1 MSETIDSLL
10 VSLGLETD
18 AKSFQTAN
26 DAVKGIK
33 DGILQLAAAAGT
45 GVGLKA
51 LTADLSASV
60 LEMDRLSKITNFTV
74 KQIDGL
80 RYAMRSLG
88 LSPDAANQIVQKI
101 PDLQQRARQGELGD
115 KAYWNGAFNPTEFA
129 NKTGMDSLKY
139 LIDAYGKMDNDQ
151 RRNLRSGIGSGDN
164 DPFTRLLEGGSKG
177 LNASLK
183 NFEELYKPLDPK
195 LIDSANEF
203 NKEMADL
210 ATNFDNL
217 ARSMGGDLL
226 PIINALLESINQ
238 FIKENPE
245 VSKAIL
251 TAAGLAGTAGALKF
265 VGGMLPGGG
274 KPPAGAAGGRG
285 WLSRLLVNPVTIGAA
300 AAFTPGNIF
309 TSAEDAKAM
318 SNPEAL
324 RRQNLAKNKLNL
336 HSSESKSE
344 NSGVNDIDDVTNMVD
359 DSINNQK
366 RDLKAPRDP
375 YVNETSYLNNP
386 VDDSIN
392 NQRWD
397 LNTVNYPHGNDTNH
411 LNNLVDDPVVRQYLD
426 VLSKAEGTAGYANSG
441 YNTMFGGDQFYDVS
455 DHPRQLKN
463 FTQTDGTKNKTSAAG
478 RYQFTR
484 DSWDD
489 AAKSLNLT
497 DFSPRSQDLAALF
510 LIQRA
515 GQLENVVN
523 GNFAE
528 ATGGLGSVWASLP
541 SSNYDQPK
549 RSWED
554 IQGYSDRQITPT
566 QSIAASAPRGDVRL
580 EQHNII
586 HVGTVGGDTESI
598 RNGVLQATTQL
609 AQQARDMMHTEHY

>member
-151 RRNLRSGIGSGDN
+151 RRNLRSGIGGGDN

-265 VGGMLPGGG
+265 VGGMLPGSS
-274 KPPAGAAGGRG
+274 KPPAGAGGGRG

-300 AAFTPGNIF
+300 AALTPGNIF
-309 TSAEDAKAM
+309 TSADDAKAM
-318 SNPEAL
+318 SNPDAIG
-324 RRQNLAKNKLNL
+324 RQNWAKNNPGVPYPSD
-336 HSSESKSE
+336 SS
-344 NSGVNDIDDVTNMVD
+344 D
-359 DSINNQK
+359 
-366 RDLKAPRDP
+366 
-375 YVNETSYLNNP
+375 
-386 VDDSIN
+386 
-392 NQRWD
+392 
-397 LNTVNYPHGNDTNH
+397 
-411 LNNLVDDPVVRQYLD
+411 LNNLVDDPNVRQYLE
-426 VLSKAEGTAGYANSG
+426 VLSKAEGTASYANSG
-441 YNTMFGGDQFYDVS
+441 YNTMFGGDQFYDSS
-455 DHPRQLKN
+455 DHPRQLKD

-478 RYQFTR
+478 RYQFTSS
-484 DSWDD
+484 SWDD
-489 AAKSLNLT
+489 AAKALNLT

-515 GQLENVVN
+515 GQLENVTN
-523 GNFAE
+523 GNFAD
-528 ATGGLGSVWASLP
+528 ATSGLGGVWASLP
-541 SSNYDQPK
+541 SSNYAQPK
-549 RSWED
+549 RSWEE
-554 IQGYSDRQITPT
+554 IQGYSDRQTTPM
-566 QSIAASAPRGDVRL
+566 QSVNASAARGDVRL

-586 HVGTVGGDTESI
+586 NVGTVGGDSESI
-598 RNGVLQATTQL
+598 RDGVLQATTQL

>member
-45 GVGLKA
+45 SVGLKA

-177 LNASLK
+177 LNGSLK

-217 ARSMGGDLL
+217 ARSMGGDLQ

-300 AAFTPGNIF
+300 AALTPGNIF
-309 TSAEDAKAM
+309 TSADDAKAM

-324 RRQNLAKNKLNL
+324 KRQNWAKNNPGVPYPSD
-336 HSSESKSE
+336 SS
-344 NSGVNDIDDVTNMVD
+344 D
-359 DSINNQK
+359 
-366 RDLKAPRDP
+366 
-375 YVNETSYLNNP
+375 
-386 VDDSIN
+386 
-392 NQRWD
+392 
-397 LNTVNYPHGNDTNH
+397 
-411 LNNLVDDPVVRQYLD
+411 LNNLVDDPNVRQYLE
-426 VLSKAEGTAGYANSG
+426 VLSKAEGTASYANSG
-441 YNTMFGGDQFYDVS
+441 YNTMFGGDQFYDNS
-455 DHPRQLKN
+455 DHPRQLKD

-478 RYQFTR
+478 RYQFTSS
-484 DSWDD
+484 SWDD
-489 AAKSLNLT
+489 AAKALNLT

-515 GQLENVVN
+515 GQLENVTN
-523 GNFAE
+523 GNFAD
-528 ATGGLGSVWASLP
+528 ATSGLGGVWASLP
-541 SSNYDQPK
+541 SSNYAQPK
-549 RSWED
+549 RSWEE
-554 IQGYSDRQITPT
+554 IQGYSDRQTTPM
-566 QSIAASAPRGDVRL
+566 QSVAASAPRGDVRL

-586 HVGTVGGDTESI
+586 NVGTVGGDSESI
-598 RNGVLQATTQL
+598 RDGVLQATTQL

>member
-101 PDLQQRARQGELGD
+101 PDLQQRAKQGELGD

-226 PIINALLESINQ
+226 PIINAILESINQ

-274 KPPAGAAGGRG
+274 KPPVGAAGGRG

-300 AAFTPGNIF
+300 AALTPGNIF
-309 TSAEDAKAM
+309 TSSDDAKAM

-324 RRQNLAKNKLNL
+324 KRQNWAKNNPGVPYPSD
-336 HSSESKSE
+336 SS
-344 NSGVNDIDDVTNMVD
+344 D
-359 DSINNQK
+359 
-366 RDLKAPRDP
+366 
-375 YVNETSYLNNP
+375 
-386 VDDSIN
+386 
-392 NQRWD
+392 
-397 LNTVNYPHGNDTNH
+397 
-411 LNNLVDDPVVRQYLD
+411 LNNLVDDPNVRQYLE
-426 VLSKAEGTAGYANSG
+426 VLSKAEGTASYANSG
-441 YNTMFGGDQFYDVS
+441 YNTMFGGDQFYDSS
-455 DHPRQLKN
+455 DHPRQLKE

-478 RYQFTR
+478 RYQFTSG
-484 DSWDD
+484 SWDD
-489 AAKSLNLT
+489 AVKALNLT

-515 GQLENVVN
+515 GQLENVTN
-523 GNFAE
+523 GNFAD
-528 ATGGLGSVWASLP
+528 ATSGLGGVWASLP
-541 SSNYDQPK
+541 SSNYAQPK
-549 RSWED
+549 RSWEE
-554 IQGYSDRQITPT
+554 IQGYSDRQTTPMQAVT
-566 QSIAASAPRGDVRL
+566 ASAARGDVRL

-586 HVGTVGGDTESI
+586 HVGTVGGDSDSI
-598 RNGVLQATTQL
+598 RDK
-609 AQQARDMMHTEHY
+609 R

>member
-45 GVGLKA
+45 SVGLKA

-177 LNASLK
+177 LNGSLK

-217 ARSMGGDLL
+217 ARSMGGDLQ

-274 KPPAGAAGGRG
+274 NPPAGAASGRG

-300 AAFTPGNIF
+300 AALTPGNIF
-309 TSAEDAKAM
+309 TSADDAKAM

-324 RRQNLAKNKLNL
+324 KRQNWAKNNPGVPYPSD
-336 HSSESKSE
+336 SS
-344 NSGVNDIDDVTNMVD
+344 D
-359 DSINNQK
+359 
-366 RDLKAPRDP
+366 
-375 YVNETSYLNNP
+375 
-386 VDDSIN
+386 
-392 NQRWD
+392 
-397 LNTVNYPHGNDTNH
+397 
-411 LNNLVDDPVVRQYLD
+411 LNNLVDDPNVRQYLE
-426 VLSKAEGTAGYANSG
+426 VLSKAEGTASYANSG
-441 YNTMFGGDQFYDVS
+441 YNTMFGGDQFYDNS
-455 DHPRQLKN
+455 DHPRQLKD

-478 RYQFTR
+478 RYQFTSS
-484 DSWDD
+484 SWDD
-489 AAKSLNLT
+489 AAKALNLT

-515 GQLENVVN
+515 GQLENVTN
-523 GNFAE
+523 GNFAD
-528 ATGGLGSVWASLP
+528 ATSGLGGVWASLP
-541 SSNYDQPK
+541 SSNYAQPK
-549 RSWED
+549 RSWEE
-554 IQGYSDRQITPT
+554 IQGYSDRQTTPM
-566 QSIAASAPRGDVRL
+566 QSVAASAPRGDVRL

-586 HVGTVGGDTESI
+586 NVGTVGGDSESI
-598 RNGVLQATTQL
+598 RDGVLQATTQL

>member
-101 PDLQQRARQGELGD
+101 PDLQQRAKQGELGD

-265 VGGMLPGGG
+265 VGGLLPGGG
-274 KPPAGAAGGRG
+274 KPPVGGGGGGGLLSKTLGMAGAYITTASGVEVYDRVQAMREGKQYGG
-285 WLSRLLVNPVTIGAA
+285 IQ
-300 AAFTPGNIF
+300 GN
-309 TSAEDAKAM
+309 SAELSELERLKLLNQNNNAR
-318 SNPEAL
+318 NP
-324 RRQNLAKNKLNL
+324 QNSLN
-336 HSSESKSE
+336 S
-344 NSGVNDIDDVTNMVD
+344 
-359 DSINNQK
+359 
-366 RDLKAPRDP
+366 
-375 YVNETSYLNNP
+375 
-386 VDDSIN
+386 
-392 NQRWD
+392 
-397 LNTVNYPHGNDTNH
+397 
-411 LNNLVDDPVVRQYLD
+411 LVDDPNVRQYLD
-426 VLSKAEGTAGYANSG
+426 VLSKAEGTASYANSG
-441 YNTMFGGDQFYDVS
+441 YNTMFGGDQFYDNS
-455 DHPRQLKN
+455 DHPRQLKD

-478 RYQFTR
+478 RYQFTSS
-484 DSWDD
+484 SWDD
-489 AAKSLNLT
+489 AAKALNLT

-515 GQLENVVN
+515 GQLENVTN
-523 GNFAE
+523 GNFAD
-528 ATGGLGSVWASLP
+528 ATNGLGGVWASLP
-541 SSNYDQPK
+541 SSNYAQPK
-549 RSWED
+549 RSWEE
-554 IQGYSDRQITPT
+554 IQGYSDRQTTPM
-566 QSIAASAPRGDVRL
+566 QAVAASAPRGDVRL

-586 HVGTVGGDTESI
+586 HVGSVGGDSESI
-598 RNGVLQATTQL
+598 RDGVLQATTQL

>member
-226 PIINALLESINQ
+226 PIINAILESINQ

-274 KPPAGAAGGRG
+274 KPPVGAAGGRG

-300 AAFTPGNIF
+300 AALTPGNIF
-309 TSAEDAKAM
+309 TSADDAKAM

-324 RRQNLAKNKLNL
+324 KRQNWAKNNPGVPYPSD
-336 HSSESKSE
+336 SS
-344 NSGVNDIDDVTNMVD
+344 D
-359 DSINNQK
+359 
-366 RDLKAPRDP
+366 
-375 YVNETSYLNNP
+375 
-386 VDDSIN
+386 
-392 NQRWD
+392 
-397 LNTVNYPHGNDTNH
+397 
-411 LNNLVDDPVVRQYLD
+411 LNNLVDDPNVRQYLE
-426 VLSKAEGTAGYANSG
+426 VLSKAEGTASYANSG
-441 YNTMFGGDQFYDVS
+441 YNTIFGGDQFYDNS
-455 DHPRQLKN
+455 DHPRQLKE

-478 RYQFTR
+478 RYQFTSG
-484 DSWDD
+484 SWDD
-489 AAKSLNLT
+489 AAKALNLT

-515 GQLENVVN
+515 GQLENVTN
-523 GNFAE
+523 GNFAD
-528 ATGGLGSVWASLP
+528 ATNGLGGVWASLP
-541 SSNYDQPK
+541 SSNYAQPK
-549 RSWED
+549 RSWEE
-554 IQGYSDRQITPT
+554 IQGYSDRQTTPM
-566 QSIAASAPRGDVRL
+566 QSVAASAARGDVRL

-586 HVGTVGGDTESI
+586 NVGTVGGDSESI
-598 RNGVLQATTQL
+598 RDGVLQATTQL

>member
-183 NFEELYKPLDPK
+183 NFAELYKPLDPK

-265 VGGMLPGGG
+265 VGGMLPGSS

-300 AAFTPGNIF
+300 AALTPGNIF
-309 TSAEDAKAM
+309 TSADDAKAM
-318 SNPEAL
+318 SNPDAIG
-324 RRQNLAKNKLNL
+324 RQNWAKNNPGVPYPSD
-336 HSSESKSE
+336 SS
-344 NSGVNDIDDVTNMVD
+344 
-359 DSINNQK
+359 
-366 RDLKAPRDP
+366 
-375 YVNETSYLNNP
+375 
-386 VDDSIN
+386 
-392 NQRWD
+392 D
-397 LNTVNYPHGNDTNH
+397 LNY
-411 LNNLVDDPVVRQYLD
+411 LVDDPNVRQYLE
-426 VLSKAEGTAGYANSG
+426 VLSKAEGTASYANSG
-441 YNTMFGGDQFYDVS
+441 YNTMFGGDQFYDNS
-455 DHPRQLKN
+455 DHPRQLKD

-478 RYQFTR
+478 RYQFTSS
-484 DSWDD
+484 SWDD
-489 AAKSLNLT
+489 AAKALNLT

-515 GQLENVVN
+515 GQLENVTN
-523 GNFAE
+523 GNFAD
-528 ATGGLGSVWASLP
+528 ATSGLGEVWASLP
-541 SSNYDQPK
+541 SSNYAQPK
-549 RSWED
+549 RSWEE
-554 IQGYSDRQITPT
+554 IQGYSDRQTTPM
-566 QSIAASAPRGDVRL
+566 QSVAASAPRGDVRL

-586 HVGTVGGDTESI
+586 NVGTVGGDSESI
-598 RNGVLQATTQL
+598 RDGVLQATTQL

>member
-45 GVGLKA
+45 SVGLKA

-177 LNASLK
+177 LNGSLK

-217 ARSMGGDLL
+217 ARSMGGDLQ

-300 AAFTPGNIF
+300 AALTPGNIF
-309 TSAEDAKAM
+309 TSADDAKAM

-324 RRQNLAKNKLNL
+324 KRQNWAKNNPGVPYPSD
-336 HSSESKSE
+336 SS
-344 NSGVNDIDDVTNMVD
+344 D
-359 DSINNQK
+359 
-366 RDLKAPRDP
+366 
-375 YVNETSYLNNP
+375 
-386 VDDSIN
+386 
-392 NQRWD
+392 
-397 LNTVNYPHGNDTNH
+397 
-411 LNNLVDDPVVRQYLD
+411 LNNLVDDPNVRQYLE
-426 VLSKAEGTAGYANSG
+426 VLSKAEGTASYANSG
-441 YNTMFGGDQFYDVS
+441 YNTMFGGDQFYDNS
-455 DHPRQLKN
+455 DHPRQLKD

-478 RYQFTR
+478 RYQFTSS
-484 DSWDD
+484 SWDD
-489 AAKSLNLT
+489 AAKALNLT

-515 GQLENVVN
+515 GQLENVTN
-523 GNFAE
+523 GNFAD
-528 ATGGLGSVWASLP
+528 ATSGLGGVWASRP
-541 SSNYDQPK
+541 SSNYAQPK
-549 RSWED
+549 RSWEE
-554 IQGYSDRQITPT
+554 IQGYSDRQTTPM
-566 QSIAASAPRGDVRL
+566 QSVAASAPRGDVRL

-586 HVGTVGGDTESI
+586 NVGTVGGDSESI
-598 RNGVLQATTQL
+598 RDGVLQATTQL

>member
-300 AAFTPGNIF
+300 AALTPGNIF
-309 TSAEDAKAM
+309 TSADDAKAM
-318 SNPEAL
+318 SNPDAIG
-324 RRQNLAKNKLNL
+324 RQNWAKNNPGVPYPSD
-336 HSSESKSE
+336 SS
-344 NSGVNDIDDVTNMVD
+344 D
-359 DSINNQK
+359 
-366 RDLKAPRDP
+366 
-375 YVNETSYLNNP
+375 
-386 VDDSIN
+386 
-392 NQRWD
+392 
-397 LNTVNYPHGNDTNH
+397 
-411 LNNLVDDPVVRQYLD
+411 LNNLVDDPNVRQYLE
-426 VLSKAEGTAGYANSG
+426 VLSKAEGTASYANSG
-441 YNTMFGGDQFYDVS
+441 YNTMFGGDQFYDNS
-455 DHPRQLKN
+455 DHPRQLKD

-478 RYQFTR
+478 RYQFTSS
-484 DSWDD
+484 SWDD
-489 AAKSLNLT
+489 AAKALNLT

-515 GQLENVVN
+515 GQLENVTN
-523 GNFAE
+523 GNFAD
-528 ATGGLGSVWASLP
+528 ATSGLGGVWASLP
-541 SSNYDQPK
+541 SSNYAQPK
-549 RSWED
+549 RSWEE
-554 IQGYSDRQITPT
+554 IQGYSDRQTTPM
-566 QSIAASAPRGDVRL
+566 QSVAASAPRGDVRL

-586 HVGTVGGDTESI
+586 NVGTVGGDSESI
-598 RNGVLQATTQL
+598 RDGVLQATTQL

>member
-265 VGGMLPGGG
+265 VGGMLSGGG

-300 AAFTPGNIF
+300 AALTPGNIF
-309 TSAEDAKAM
+309 TSADDAKAM
-318 SNPEAL
+318 SNPDAIG
-324 RRQNLAKNKLNL
+324 RQNWAKNNPGVPYPSD
-336 HSSESKSE
+336 SS
-344 NSGVNDIDDVTNMVD
+344 D
-359 DSINNQK
+359 
-366 RDLKAPRDP
+366 
-375 YVNETSYLNNP
+375 
-386 VDDSIN
+386 
-392 NQRWD
+392 
-397 LNTVNYPHGNDTNH
+397 
-411 LNNLVDDPVVRQYLD
+411 LNNLVDDPNVRQYLD
-426 VLSKAEGTAGYANSG
+426 VLSNAEGTASYANSG
-441 YNTMFGGDQFYDVS
+441 YNTMFGGDQFYDNS
-455 DHPRQLKN
+455 DHPRQLKD

-478 RYQFTR
+478 RYQFTSS
-484 DSWDD
+484 SWDD
-489 AAKSLNLT
+489 AAKALNLT

-515 GQLENVVN
+515 GQLENVTN
-523 GNFAE
+523 GNFAD
-528 ATGGLGSVWASLP
+528 ATSGLGGVWASLP
-541 SSNYDQPK
+541 SSNYAQPK
-549 RSWED
+549 RSWEE
-554 IQGYSDRQITPT
+554 IQGYSDRQTTPM
-566 QSIAASAPRGDVRL
+566 QSVAASAPRGDVRL

-586 HVGTVGGDTESI
+586 NVGTVGGDSESI
-598 RNGVLQATTQL
+598 RDGVLQATTQL

>member
-183 NFEELYKPLDPK
+183 NFAELYKPLDPK

-251 TAAGLAGTAGALKF
+251 TAAGLAGTAGAVKF

-274 KPPAGAAGGRG
+274 KPPVGGGGGGGLLSKTLGMAGAYITTASGVEVYDRVQAMREGKQYGG
-285 WLSRLLVNPVTIGAA
+285 IQ
-300 AAFTPGNIF
+300 GN
-309 TSAEDAKAM
+309 SAELSELERLKLLNQNNNAR
-318 SNPEAL
+318 NP
-324 RRQNLAKNKLNL
+324 QNSLN
-336 HSSESKSE
+336 S
-344 NSGVNDIDDVTNMVD
+344 
-359 DSINNQK
+359 
-366 RDLKAPRDP
+366 
-375 YVNETSYLNNP
+375 
-386 VDDSIN
+386 
-392 NQRWD
+392 
-397 LNTVNYPHGNDTNH
+397 
-411 LNNLVDDPVVRQYLD
+411 LVDDPNVRQYLD
-426 VLSKAEGTAGYANSG
+426 VLSKAEGTASYANSG
-441 YNTMFGGDQFYDVS
+441 YNTMFGGDQFYDNS
-455 DHPRQLKN
+455 DHPRQLKD

-478 RYQFTR
+478 RYQFTSS
-484 DSWDD
+484 SWDD
-489 AAKSLNLT
+489 AAKALNLT

-515 GQLENVVN
+515 GQLENVTN
-523 GNFAE
+523 GNFAD
-528 ATGGLGSVWASLP
+528 ATSGLGGVWASLP
-541 SSNYDQPK
+541 SSNYAQPK
-549 RSWED
+549 RSWEE
-554 IQGYSDRQITPT
+554 IQGYSDRQTTPM
-566 QSIAASAPRGDVRL
+566 QAVAASAPRGDVRL

-586 HVGTVGGDTESI
+586 NVGTVGGDSESI
-598 RNGVLQATTQL
+598 RDGVLQATTQL

>member
-101 PDLQQRARQGELGD
+101 PDLQQRAKQGELGD

-183 NFEELYKPLDPK
+183 NFAELYKPLDPK

-300 AAFTPGNIF
+300 AALTPGNIF
-309 TSAEDAKAM
+309 TSADDAKAM

-324 RRQNLAKNKLNL
+324 KRQNWAKNNP
-336 HSSESKSE
+336 
-344 NSGVNDIDDVTNMVD
+344 GVSYPSD
-359 DSINNQK
+359 
-366 RDLKAPRDP
+366 
-375 YVNETSYLNNP
+375 TS
-386 VDDSIN
+386 D
-392 NQRWD
+392 
-397 LNTVNYPHGNDTNH
+397 
-411 LNNLVDDPVVRQYLD
+411 LNNLVDDPNVRQYLE
-426 VLSKAEGTAGYANSG
+426 VLSKAEGTASYANSG
-441 YNTMFGGDQFYDVS
+441 YNTMFGGDQFYDNS
-455 DHPRQLKN
+455 DHPRQLKD

-478 RYQFTR
+478 RYQFTSG
-484 DSWDD
+484 SWDN
-489 AAKSLNLT
+489 AAKALNLT

-515 GQLENVVN
+515 GQLENVTN
-523 GNFAE
+523 GNFAD
-528 ATGGLGSVWASLP
+528 ATSGLGGVCASLP
-541 SSNYDQPK
+541 SSNYAQPK
-549 RSWED
+549 RSWEE
-554 IQGYSDRQITPT
+554 IQGYSDRQTTPMP
-566 QSIAASAPRGDVRL
+566 SVAASAPRGDVRL

-586 HVGTVGGDTESI
+586 HVGSVGGDSESI
-598 RNGVLQATTQL
+598 RDGVLQATTQL

>member
-88 LSPDAANQIVQKI
+88 LSPDAANQIVQKT

-265 VGGMLPGGG
+265 VGGMLPGGS
-274 KPPAGAAGGRG
+274 KPPAGAGGRG

-300 AAFTPGNIF
+300 AALTPGNIF
-309 TSAEDAKAM
+309 TSADDAKAM
-318 SNPEAL
+318 SNPEAIG
-324 RRQNLAKNKLNL
+324 RQNWAKNNP
-336 HSSESKSE
+336 
-344 NSGVNDIDDVTNMVD
+344 GV
-359 DSINNQK
+359 
-366 RDLKAPRDP
+366 P
-375 YVNETSYLNNP
+375 YTS
-386 VDDSIN
+386 D
-392 NQRWD
+392 
-397 LNTVNYPHGNDTNH
+397 
-411 LNNLVDDPVVRQYLD
+411 LNNLVDDPNVRQYLD
-426 VLSKAEGTAGYANSG
+426 VLSKAEGTASYANSG
-441 YNTMFGGDQFYDVS
+441 YNTIFGGDQFYDSS
-455 DHPRQLKN
+455 DHPRQLKE
-463 FTQTDGTKNKTSAAG
+463 FTQTDGTINKTSAAG
-478 RYQFTR
+478 RYQFTSR
-484 DSWDD
+484 SWDD
-489 AAKSLNLT
+489 AVKALNLT

-515 GQLENVVN
+515 GQLENVAS
-523 GNFAE
+523 GNFAD
-528 ATGGLGSVWASLP
+528 ATGGLGGVWASLP
-541 SSNYDQPK
+541 SSNYAQPK
-549 RSWED
+549 RSWEE
-554 IQGYSDRQITPT
+554 IQGYSDRQTTPT
-566 QSIAASAPRGDVRL
+566 QSVTASTSRGDVRL

-586 HVGTVGGDTESI
+586 HVGTVGGDSESI
-598 RNGVLQATTQL
+598 RDGVLQATMQL

>member
-74 KQIDGL
+74 KQIDSL

-251 TAAGLAGTAGALKF
+251 TAAGLAGTAGAVKF

-300 AAFTPGNIF
+300 ATLTPGNIF
-309 TSAEDAKAM
+309 TSADDAKAM
-318 SNPEAL
+318 SNPDAIG
-324 RRQNLAKNKLNL
+324 RQNWAKNNPGVPYPSD
-336 HSSESKSE
+336 SS
-344 NSGVNDIDDVTNMVD
+344 D
-359 DSINNQK
+359 
-366 RDLKAPRDP
+366 
-375 YVNETSYLNNP
+375 
-386 VDDSIN
+386 
-392 NQRWD
+392 
-397 LNTVNYPHGNDTNH
+397 
-411 LNNLVDDPVVRQYLD
+411 LNNLVDDPNVRQYLD
-426 VLSKAEGTAGYANSG
+426 VLSNAEGTASYANSG
-441 YNTMFGGDQFYDVS
+441 YNTMFGGDQFYDNS
-455 DHPRQLKN
+455 DHPRQLKD

-478 RYQFTR
+478 RYQFTSS
-484 DSWDD
+484 SWDD
-489 AAKSLNLT
+489 AAKALNLT

-515 GQLENVVN
+515 GQLENVTN
-523 GNFAE
+523 GNFAD
-528 ATGGLGSVWASLP
+528 ATSGLGGVWASLP
-541 SSNYDQPK
+541 SSNYAQPK
-549 RSWED
+549 RSWEE
-554 IQGYSDRQITPT
+554 IQGYSDRQTTPM
-566 QSIAASAPRGDVRL
+566 QAVAASAPRGDVRL

-586 HVGTVGGDTESI
+586 HVGTVGGDSESI
-598 RNGVLQATTQL
+598 RDGVLQATTQL

>member
-45 GVGLKA
+45 SVGLKA

-164 DPFTRLLEGGSKG
+164 DPFTRLLEAGSKG

-300 AAFTPGNIF
+300 AALTPGNIF
-309 TSAEDAKAM
+309 TSADDAKAM
-318 SNPEAL
+318 SNPDAIG
-324 RRQNLAKNKLNL
+324 RQNWAKNNPGVPYPSD
-336 HSSESKSE
+336 SS
-344 NSGVNDIDDVTNMVD
+344 D
-359 DSINNQK
+359 
-366 RDLKAPRDP
+366 
-375 YVNETSYLNNP
+375 
-386 VDDSIN
+386 
-392 NQRWD
+392 
-397 LNTVNYPHGNDTNH
+397 
-411 LNNLVDDPVVRQYLD
+411 LNNLVDDPNVRQYLE
-426 VLSKAEGTAGYANSG
+426 VLSKAEGTASYANSG
-441 YNTMFGGDQFYDVS
+441 YNTMFGGDQFYDSS
-455 DHPRQLKN
+455 DHPRQLKD

-478 RYQFTR
+478 RYQFTSS
-484 DSWDD
+484 SWDD
-489 AAKSLNLT
+489 AAKALNLT

-515 GQLENVVN
+515 GQLENVTN
-523 GNFAE
+523 GNFAD
-528 ATGGLGSVWASLP
+528 ATSGLGGVWASLP
-541 SSNYDQPK
+541 SSNYAQPK
-549 RSWED
+549 RSWEE
-554 IQGYSDRQITPT
+554 IQGYSDRQTTPMQAVT
-566 QSIAASAPRGDVRL
+566 TSAARGDVRL

-586 HVGTVGGDTESI
+586 HVGTVGGDSDSI
-598 RNGVLQATTQL
+598 RDGVLQATTQL

>member
-45 GVGLKA
+45 SVGLKA

-226 PIINALLESINQ
+226 PIINAILESINQ

-274 KPPAGAAGGRG
+274 KPPVGAAGGRG

-300 AAFTPGNIF
+300 AALTPGNIF
-309 TSAEDAKAM
+309 TSSDDAKAM

-324 RRQNLAKNKLNL
+324 KRQNWAKNNPGVPYPSD
-336 HSSESKSE
+336 SS
-344 NSGVNDIDDVTNMVD
+344 D
-359 DSINNQK
+359 
-366 RDLKAPRDP
+366 
-375 YVNETSYLNNP
+375 
-386 VDDSIN
+386 
-392 NQRWD
+392 
-397 LNTVNYPHGNDTNH
+397 
-411 LNNLVDDPVVRQYLD
+411 LNNLVDDPNVRQYLE
-426 VLSKAEGTAGYANSG
+426 VLSKAEGTASYANSG
-441 YNTMFGGDQFYDVS
+441 YNTIFGGDQFYDNS
-455 DHPRQLKN
+455 DHPRQLKE

-478 RYQFTR
+478 RYQFTSG
-484 DSWDD
+484 SWDD
-489 AAKSLNLT
+489 AAQALNLT

-515 GQLENVVN
+515 GQLENVTN
-523 GNFAE
+523 GNFAD
-528 ATGGLGSVWASLP
+528 ATSGLGGVWASLP
-541 SSNYDQPK
+541 SSNYAQPK
-549 RSWED
+549 RSWEE
-554 IQGYSDRQITPT
+554 IQGYSDRQTTPM
-566 QSIAASAPRGDVRL
+566 QSVAASAPRGDVRL

-586 HVGTVGGDTESI
+586 HVGTVGGDSESI
-598 RNGVLQATTQL
+598 RDGVLQATTQL

>member
-45 GVGLKA
+45 SVGLKA

-217 ARSMGGDLL
+217 ARSMGGDLQ

-300 AAFTPGNIF
+300 AALTPGNIF
-309 TSAEDAKAM
+309 TSADDAKAM

-324 RRQNLAKNKLNL
+324 KRQNWAKNNPGVPYPSD
-336 HSSESKSE
+336 SS
-344 NSGVNDIDDVTNMVD
+344 D
-359 DSINNQK
+359 
-366 RDLKAPRDP
+366 
-375 YVNETSYLNNP
+375 
-386 VDDSIN
+386 
-392 NQRWD
+392 
-397 LNTVNYPHGNDTNH
+397 
-411 LNNLVDDPVVRQYLD
+411 LNNLVDDPNVRQYLE
-426 VLSKAEGTAGYANSG
+426 VLSKAEGTASYANSG
-441 YNTMFGGDQFYDVS
+441 YNTMFGGDQFYDNS
-455 DHPRQLKN
+455 DHPRQLKD

-478 RYQFTR
+478 RYQFTSS
-484 DSWDD
+484 SWDD
-489 AAKSLNLT
+489 AAKALNLT

-515 GQLENVVN
+515 GQLENVTN
-523 GNFAE
+523 GNFAD
-528 ATGGLGSVWASLP
+528 ATSGLGGVWASLP
-541 SSNYDQPK
+541 SSNYAQPK
-549 RSWED
+549 RSWEE
-554 IQGYSDRQITPT
+554 IQGYSDRQTTPM
-566 QSIAASAPRGDVRL
+566 QSVAASAPRGDVRL

-586 HVGTVGGDTESI
+586 NVGTVGGDSESI
-598 RNGVLQATTQL
+598 RDGVLQATTQL

>member
-265 VGGMLPGGG
+265 VGGLLPGGG
-274 KPPAGAAGGRG
+274 KPPVGGGGGGGLLSKTLGMVGAYITTASGVEVYDRVQAMREGKQYGG
-285 WLSRLLVNPVTIGAA
+285 IQ
-300 AAFTPGNIF
+300 GN
-309 TSAEDAKAM
+309 SAELSELERLKLLNQNNNAR
-318 SNPEAL
+318 NP
-324 RRQNLAKNKLNL
+324 QNSLN
-336 HSSESKSE
+336 S
-344 NSGVNDIDDVTNMVD
+344 
-359 DSINNQK
+359 
-366 RDLKAPRDP
+366 
-375 YVNETSYLNNP
+375 
-386 VDDSIN
+386 
-392 NQRWD
+392 
-397 LNTVNYPHGNDTNH
+397 
-411 LNNLVDDPVVRQYLD
+411 LVDDPNVRQYLD
-426 VLSKAEGTAGYANSG
+426 VLSKAEGTASYANSG
-441 YNTMFGGDQFYDVS
+441 YNTMFGGDQFYDNS
-455 DHPRQLKN
+455 DHPRQLKD

-478 RYQFTR
+478 RYQFTSS
-484 DSWDD
+484 SWDD
-489 AAKSLNLT
+489 AAKALNLT

-515 GQLENVVN
+515 GQLENVTN
-523 GNFAE
+523 GNFAD
-528 ATGGLGSVWASLP
+528 ATSGLGGVWASLP
-541 SSNYDQPK
+541 SSNYAQPK
-549 RSWED
+549 RSWEE
-554 IQGYSDRQITPT
+554 IQGYSDRQTTPM
-566 QSIAASAPRGDVRL
+566 QAVAASAPRGDVRL

-586 HVGTVGGDTESI
+586 HVGTVGGDSESI
-598 RNGVLQATTQL
+598 RDGVLQATTQL

>member
-251 TAAGLAGTAGALKF
+251 TAADLAGTAGAVKF
-265 VGGMLPGGG
+265 VGGMLPGSS
-274 KPPAGAAGGRG
+274 KPPAGAGGGRG

-300 AAFTPGNIF
+300 AALTPGNIF
-309 TSAEDAKAM
+309 TSADDAKAM

-324 RRQNLAKNKLNL
+324 KRQNWAKNNP
-336 HSSESKSE
+336 
-344 NSGVNDIDDVTNMVD
+344 GV
-359 DSINNQK
+359 
-366 RDLKAPRDP
+366 P
-375 YVNETSYLNNP
+375 YPSDTS
-386 VDDSIN
+386 D
-392 NQRWD
+392 
-397 LNTVNYPHGNDTNH
+397 
-411 LNNLVDDPVVRQYLD
+411 LNNLVDDPNVRQYLE
-426 VLSKAEGTAGYANSG
+426 VLSKAEGTASYANSG
-441 YNTMFGGDQFYDVS
+441 YNTMFGGDQFYDSS
-455 DHPRQLKN
+455 DHQRQLKD

-478 RYQFTR
+478 RYQFTSS
-484 DSWDD
+484 SWDD
-489 AAKSLNLT
+489 AAKALNLT

-515 GQLENVVN
+515 GQLENVTN
-523 GNFAE
+523 GNFAD
-528 ATGGLGSVWASLP
+528 ATSGLGGVWASLP
-541 SSNYDQPK
+541 SSNYAQPK
-549 RSWED
+549 RSWEE
-554 IQGYSDRQITPT
+554 IQGYSDRQTTPM
-566 QSIAASAPRGDVRL
+566 QAVAASAPRGDVRL

-586 HVGTVGGDTESI
+586 NVGTVGGDSESI
-598 RNGVLQATTQL
+598 RDGVLQATTQL

>member
-300 AAFTPGNIF
+300 AALTPGNIF
-309 TSAEDAKAM
+309 TSADDAKAM

-324 RRQNLAKNKLNL
+324 KRQNWAKNNPGVPYPSD
-336 HSSESKSE
+336 SS
-344 NSGVNDIDDVTNMVD
+344 D
-359 DSINNQK
+359 
-366 RDLKAPRDP
+366 
-375 YVNETSYLNNP
+375 
-386 VDDSIN
+386 
-392 NQRWD
+392 
-397 LNTVNYPHGNDTNH
+397 
-411 LNNLVDDPVVRQYLD
+411 LNNLVDDPNVRQYLE
-426 VLSKAEGTAGYANSG
+426 VLSKAEGTASYANSG
-441 YNTMFGGDQFYDVS
+441 YNTMFGGDQFYDSS
-455 DHPRQLKN
+455 DHPRQLKD

-478 RYQFTR
+478 RYQFTSS
-484 DSWDD
+484 SWDD
-489 AAKSLNLT
+489 AAKALNLT

-515 GQLENVVN
+515 GQLENVTN
-523 GNFAE
+523 GNFAD
-528 ATGGLGSVWASLP
+528 ATNGLGGVWASLP
-541 SSNYDQPK
+541 SSNYAQPK
-549 RSWED
+549 RSWEE
-554 IQGYSDRQITPT
+554 IQGYSDRQTTPM
-566 QSIAASAPRGDVRL
+566 QSVAASAPRGDVRL

-586 HVGTVGGDTESI
+586 HVGTVGGDSESI
-598 RNGVLQATTQL
+598 RDGVLQATTQL

>member
-265 VGGMLPGGG
+265 VGGMLPEGG
-274 KPPAGAAGGRG
+274 KPPVGGGGGGGGGGLLSKTLGMAGAYITTASGVEVYDRVQAMREGKQYGG
-285 WLSRLLVNPVTIGAA
+285 IQ
-300 AAFTPGNIF
+300 GN
-309 TSAEDAKAM
+309 SAELSELERLKLLNQNNNAR
-318 SNPEAL
+318 NP
-324 RRQNLAKNKLNL
+324 QNSLN
-336 HSSESKSE
+336 
-344 NSGVNDIDDVTNMVD
+344 D
-359 DSINNQK
+359 
-366 RDLKAPRDP
+366 
-375 YVNETSYLNNP
+375 
-386 VDDSIN
+386 
-392 NQRWD
+392 
-397 LNTVNYPHGNDTNH
+397 
-411 LNNLVDDPVVRQYLD
+411 LVDDPNVRQYLD
-426 VLSKAEGTAGYANSG
+426 VLSKAEGTASYANSG
-441 YNTMFGGDQFYDVS
+441 YNTMFGGDQFYDSS
-455 DHPRQLKN
+455 DHPRQLKD

-478 RYQFTR
+478 RYQFTSS
-484 DSWDD
+484 SWDD
-489 AAKSLNLT
+489 AAKALNLT

-515 GQLENVVN
+515 GQLENVTN
-523 GNFAE
+523 GNFAD
-528 ATGGLGSVWASLP
+528 ATSGLGGVWASLP
-541 SSNYDQPK
+541 SSNYAQPK
-549 RSWED
+549 RSWEE
-554 IQGYSDRQITPT
+554 IQGYSDRQTTPM
-566 QSIAASAPRGDVRL
+566 QSVAASAPRGDVRL

-586 HVGTVGGDTESI
+586 NVGTVGGDSESI
-598 RNGVLQATTQL
+598 RDGVLQATTQL

>member
-60 LEMDRLSKITNFTV
+60 LEMGRLSKITNFTV

-251 TAAGLAGTAGALKF
+251 TAAGLAGTAGAVKF
-265 VGGMLPGGG
+265 VGGMLPGSS
-274 KPPAGAAGGRG
+274 KPPAGAGGGRG

-300 AAFTPGNIF
+300 AALTPGNIF
-309 TSAEDAKAM
+309 TSADDAKAM
-318 SNPEAL
+318 SNPDAIG
-324 RRQNLAKNKLNL
+324 RQNWAKNNPGVPYPSD
-336 HSSESKSE
+336 SS
-344 NSGVNDIDDVTNMVD
+344 
-359 DSINNQK
+359 
-366 RDLKAPRDP
+366 
-375 YVNETSYLNNP
+375 
-386 VDDSIN
+386 
-392 NQRWD
+392 D
-397 LNTVNYPHGNDTNH
+397 LNY
-411 LNNLVDDPVVRQYLD
+411 LVDDPNVRQYLE
-426 VLSKAEGTAGYANSG
+426 VLSKAEGTASYANSG
-441 YNTMFGGDQFYDVS
+441 YNTMFGGDQFYDNS
-455 DHPRQLKN
+455 DHPRQLKD

-478 RYQFTR
+478 RYQFTSS
-484 DSWDD
+484 SWDD
-489 AAKSLNLT
+489 AAKALNLT

-515 GQLENVVN
+515 GQLENVTN
-523 GNFAE
+523 GNFAD
-528 ATGGLGSVWASLP
+528 ATSGLGGVWASLP
-541 SSNYDQPK
+541 SSNYAQPK
-549 RSWED
+549 RSWEE
-554 IQGYSDRQITPT
+554 IQGYSDRQTTPM
-566 QSIAASAPRGDVRL
+566 QSVAASAPRGDVRL

-586 HVGTVGGDTESI
+586 NVGTVGGDSESI
-598 RNGVLQATTQL
+598 RDGVLQATTQL

>member
-88 LSPDAANQIVQKI
+88 LSPDVANQIVQKI

-183 NFEELYKPLDPK
+183 NFAELYKPLDPK

-265 VGGMLPGGG
+265 VGGLLPGGG
-274 KPPAGAAGGRG
+274 KPPVGGGGGGGLLSKTLGMAGAYITTASGVEVYDRVQAMREGKQYGG
-285 WLSRLLVNPVTIGAA
+285 IQ
-300 AAFTPGNIF
+300 GN
-309 TSAEDAKAM
+309 SAELSELERLKLLNQNNNAR
-318 SNPEAL
+318 NP
-324 RRQNLAKNKLNL
+324 QNSLN
-336 HSSESKSE
+336 S
-344 NSGVNDIDDVTNMVD
+344 
-359 DSINNQK
+359 
-366 RDLKAPRDP
+366 
-375 YVNETSYLNNP
+375 
-386 VDDSIN
+386 
-392 NQRWD
+392 
-397 LNTVNYPHGNDTNH
+397 
-411 LNNLVDDPVVRQYLD
+411 LVDDPNVRQYLD
-426 VLSKAEGTAGYANSG
+426 VLSKAEGTASYANSG
-441 YNTMFGGDQFYDVS
+441 YNTMFGGDQFYDNS
-455 DHPRQLKN
+455 DHPRQLKD

-478 RYQFTR
+478 RYQFTSS
-484 DSWDD
+484 SWDD
-489 AAKSLNLT
+489 AAKALNLT

-515 GQLENVVN
+515 GQLENVTN
-523 GNFAE
+523 GNFAD
-528 ATGGLGSVWASLP
+528 ATSGLGGVWASLP
-541 SSNYDQPK
+541 SSNYAQPK
-549 RSWED
+549 RSWEE
-554 IQGYSDRQITPT
+554 IQGYSDRQTTPM
-566 QSIAASAPRGDVRL
+566 QSVAASAARGDVRL

-586 HVGTVGGDTESI
+586 NVGTVGGDSESI
-598 RNGVLQATTQL
+598 RDGVLQATTQL